1 MVYKWFNPS
10 LKYAEYGGKT
20 EQDNERILWDSPVLG
35 KPLPPLE
42 QWTTP
47 TLVQYLNG
55 RKKLKKVTDCV
66 GGSKYFINQKAVDAL
81 SDIWDKHA
89 TLYPVIL
96 EDRPDEPY
104 YMVVVH
110 TVIDCIDREQSVGS
124 INEFEDHENYGYFDH
139 IDQWVCKEEE
149 IGDNTLFVLPDDPSN
164 IYATEVFKQRII
176 DAGLSGFGLVKEHW
190 DETPFIS

>member
-1 MVYKWFNPS
+1 MIYKWFNPS
-10 LKYAEYGGKT
+10 MKYAEYGGKT
-20 EQDNERILWDSPVLG
+20 EQDRECVLWESPVLG

-42 QWTTP
+42 HWVTP

-66 GGSKYFINQKAVDAL
+66 QGSKHFINQKAADAL

-96 EDRPDEPY
+96 EDKPNEPY

-110 TVIDCIDREQSVGS
+110 TVIDCIDREKSVGTV
-124 INEFEDHENYGYFDH
+124 NEFEDDETYGYFIH
-139 IDQWVCKEEE
+139 IDQWVFREEE
-149 IGDNTLFVLPDDPSN
+149 IKENVLFVLPDDPST
-164 IYATEVFKQRII
+164 IYTTETFKQRII
-176 DAGLSGFGLVKEHW
+176 DAGLSGFGLVREHW
-190 DETPFIS
+190 DEVPFIS